1 MEKSNKGKSY
11 LLKLIKFFWIIVI
24 VLTFFSRTI
33 SRHLL
38 TTVRAEY
45 PQMKKLTK
53 ETVAEGNIGFK
64 SEYSLYAP
72 FETKVLEVYVEE
84 GEKVEKGQKL
94 CKLDTSIREYEVA
107 LHNIKLQE
115 NQIKLEANKEK
126 IKQLEKKIEGKQFE
140 VSKCKNERY
149 EVTVADEMELEQLTK
164 QVEVNEMLYKEGGC
178 ALKEVEEAKLKL
190 EQKQNEIKELQVEK
204 LNAQQEKEKSLFS
217 DITEIKEQVKGI
229 EVEDKTLML
238 NNKELQ
244 LEIDKDIQT
253 QLMDGMV
260 YAQEAGI
267 VQKIKIQKGQ
277 SIGGGEE
284 IIRLGDYSKGYL
296 VSLKVDSK
304 IDFIAVGDQIEV
316 MIPSLQKR
324 DIKGEIRNI
333 TTKENQKEIKVSFRH
348 EGLQGNESVKVKF
361 SKTSEEEYHIISYNA
376 LQKDNTSY
384 FIYLLKKTKSPLGED
399 YIVTRRSVKLIDFT
413 ESYAA
418 IDEQLQDNEM
428 ILVTSEKLVKEG
440 ERVKVENETELLGA
454 YEE

>member
-1 MEKSNKGKSY
+1 M
-11 LLKLIKFFWIIVI
+11 
-24 VLTFFSRTI
+24 
-33 SRHLL
+33 
-38 TTVRAEY
+38 
-45 PQMKKLTK
+45 
-53 ETVAEGNIGFK
+53 
-64 SEYSLYAP
+64 
-72 FETKVLEVYVEE
+72 
-84 GEKVEKGQKL
+84 
-94 CKLDTSIREYEVA
+94 DTSIREYEVA

-244 LEIDKDIQT
+244 LEIDKDIRT
-253 QLMDGMV
+253 QLIDGML

-277 SIGGGEE
+277 SIGEGEE
-284 IIRLGDYSKGYL
+284 IIQLGDYSKGYL

-399 YIVTRRSVKLIDFT
+399 YIVTRKNVKLIDFT